1 MVISRE
7 DQTLNLKDGTQT
19 VKCTDRLEI
28 GEFEAPG
35 PGEYDV
41 AGVSAIVLPGL
52 SSLATVISDGGTSIL
67 YLDRPVALDKE
78 SDDLANIDI
87 LVTRVNTAEELKGA
101 QKVAKDLEP
110 SGWALFGN
118 LTYEEIAK
126 ELTLKG
132 EPQEKWTVTAAN
144 LPEEG
149 MEIVVLR

>member
-1 MVISRE
+1 MVISRQ
-7 DQTLNLKDGTQT
+7 DQTLSLKDGTQT

-41 AGVSAIVLPGL
+41 AGVSAIVLPGF

-67 YLDRPVALDKE
+67 YLDRPVTLDKE

-87 LVTRVNTAEELKGA
+87 LVTRVNTADELKGA

-118 LTYEEIAK
+118 LAYEQIAK

-132 EPQEKWTVTAAN
+132 EPQEKWTVTAAD

-149 MEIVVLR
+149 MEIVVLA